1 MSRIEN
7 TTPGEI
13 LLEEFIE
20 PFGLTMSKLS
30 QMIGVPP
37 NRITQIVNGSRAIT
51 ADTAL
56 RLAECFGTSD
66 LFWMNLQR
74 DYDIAEAKQKPKDYQ
89 IVRVG

>member
-1 MSRIEN
+1 MEKIEN
-7 TTPGEI
+7 ITPGEI
-13 LLEEFIE
+13 LLEEFIK
-20 PFGLTMSKLS
+20 PFGLSMSKLS
-30 QMIGVPP
+30 QMLGVLA

-56 RLAECFGTSD
+56 RLAECFGTSE

-74 DYDIAEAKQKPKDYQ
+74 DYDIAEAKMKLKDHR